1 MGWPGF
7 SYIQYIVGCRDS
19 LCCWEMMRFVTALM
33 LAAGVRADTAD
44 PVDIVQQSIAA
55 VKENRAKARSYAYQ
69 EYNVQRH
76 FDAAGKETGRESYT
90 WDVMALEGSTY
101 RKLILKNDKP
111 LPAKDQKKEDERLRK
126 EAARRKNETP
136 DERRRRLFHVTYS
149 YSIPYPRIPEI
160 YDLKL
165 LREDAIESR
174 PVYVIEC
181 TPKPSFTPTTP
192 EEKESVNFRTV
203 LWIDKQELQPI
214 RYDLE
219 VIGETSRLKKGS
231 TATLLLSKI
240 NNDAWMST
248 ETNINYQ
255 MSMYKMIKAR
265 GQATTTY
272 SNFKKFQVDSELIV
286 P

>member
-1 MGWPGF
+1 MA
-7 SYIQYIVGCRDS
+7 I
-19 LCCWEMMRFVTALM
+19 L
-33 LAAGVRADTAD
+33 LAAAIRADTAD
-44 PVDIVQQSIAA
+44 PIDILQRSIKA
-55 VKENRAKARSYAYQ
+55 VEENRAKARSYTYR

-76 FDAAGKETGRESYT
+76 FDASGKETGHDSFT

-101 RKLILKNDKP
+101 RKLISKNDKP
-111 LPAKDQKKEDERLRK
+111 LPDKEQKKEDERLRK
-126 EAARRKNETP
+126 EAERRKNETP
-136 DERRRRLFHVTYS
+136 EERRRRLFHVTYH

-165 LREDAIESR
+165 LREDTA
-174 PVYVIEC
+174 YVIEC
-181 TPKPSFTPTTP
+181 TPKPAFTPKTP

-214 RYDLE
+214 RYELE
-219 VIGETSRLKKGS
+219 VIGDGSRLKKGS

-248 ETNINYQ
+248 ETTVNYQ
-255 MSMYKMIKAR
+255 ITMYKMINAR

-286 P
+286 K